1 MKNFD
6 LLRYLKKWWFLIMI
20 VVAAGCAFVYRF
32 ASSKQCYT
40 ATAVIQYTNVS
51 SEDGLN
57 ADGSKLDTSEITSAA
72 VINRT
77 IEELGLSGNTES
89 IRSKVTVK
97 EVISADE
104 GQRKENALSN
114 GEEYSYTPTI
124 YQVSFTVY
132 DKNASGYARRVL
144 DSLLSNYFKYY
155 GEQHVDTELFPD
167 DEAAG
172 II

>member
-1 MKNFD
+1 M
-6 LLRYLKKWWFLIMI
+6 
-20 VVAAGCAFVYRF
+20 CFVYRF

-114 GEEYSYTPTI
+114 GEEYSHTPTTI
-124 YQVSFTVY
+124 RFRSLFMIKCV
-132 DKNASGYARRVL
+132 GYARRVL
-144 DSLLSNYFKYY
+144 DFC
-155 GEQHVDTELFPD
+155 
-167 DEAAG
+167 
-172 II
+172 